1 MDINTAN
8 SNTILEIEKK
18 FLIEMPDL
26 NKLVQQYHATAHSIE
41 QTYLVTEDGTE
52 RRVRRTLSPYGDGE
66 HIYRHYYTE
75 KRAADETGFKRVETE
90 NTIYYLDY
98 YKYLREA
105 DPELHPI
112 VKTRYTFYI
121 GKQLYELDVYEFSKE
136 YATLEIEL
144 ASEDTEFKWPELLV
158 KVADVTED
166 KRFKNKALAK
176 ALAFPTIE

>member
-1 MDINTAN
+1 MEFYAAKEQ
-8 SNTILEIEKK
+8 TIMEIEKK
-18 FLIEMPDL
+18 FLIEMPDM
-26 NKLVQQYHATAHSIE
+26 NELVKQYKAEARSIE
-41 QTYLVTEDGTE
+41 QTYLTSENGTE
-52 RRVRRTLSPYGDGE
+52 RRVRRILCPYEDTE
-66 HIYRHYYTE
+66 LIYRHYYTE
-75 KRAADETGFKRVETE
+75 KLPADTTGFKRVETE
-90 NTIYYLDY
+90 KSIYYMDY

-136 YATLEIEL
+136 YATLEVEL
-144 ASEDTEFKWPELLV
+144 ESEDTAFEWPELLV